1 MLNVNKITYLSFIG
15 NSIPSRNPKVAKYIS
30 PQSHSDT
37 VEIRSEG
44 AIDDFTGTGS
54 NTKFK
59 PSTNKPSTNKPSTNK
74 PSRGTRKKIA
84 RRKGLF
90 ILFEL

>member
-1 MLNVNKITYLSFIG
+1 MLNVNKITHLSFIG

-59 PSTNKPSTNKPSTNK
+59 PSTNKPS
-74 PSRGTRKKIA
+74 RGTQNKIA
-84 RRKGLF
+84 RHKGLF
-90 ILFEL
+90 ILCEL

>member
-1 MLNVNKITYLSFIG
+1 MLNVKKITYLSFIG

-30 PQSHSDT
+30 PRSYSDT

-44 AIDDFTGTGS
+44 TIDDLTGPGS
-54 NTKFK
+54 NTMFK
-59 PSTNKPSTNKPSTNK
+59 SSVKT
-74 PSRGTRKKIA
+74 PSRGTQKKIA

-90 ILFEL
+90 ISCEL

>member
-15 NSIPSRNPKVAKYIS
+15 NSIPSSRNPKVAKYIS

-44 AIDDFTGTGS
+44 AIDDFTGTAS
-54 NTKFK
+54 NTNFK
-59 PSTNKPSTNKPSTNK
+59 PSTNTPSW
-74 PSRGTRKKIA
+74 GTQNKIA